1 MRLSCSAVRVGEWQG
16 LTPSLSIASGMGRRK
31 ARPHRAGGT
40 SSALVTNKE
49 SHTGADFDNSEN
61 SEPSNKN
68 NGDEVSDSQKDYFV
82 EVDFSYDTGDEHFDV
97 AEVIL
102 TNIKLADELSDYQH
116 LENLFKSANVSLRFR
131 LSSIEENLFRLGHW
145 PVIPVSDIFLDFF
158 FLETD
163 KLNGERV
170 NIICSGSL
178 DGPDEAVS
186 SLAHLVNQ
194 KLLILRPIP
203 AIKVT
208 GIGPSIRMR
217 VEILRSAFDA
227 NDSLLETSR
236 KPWKKSMMNVMAWLR
251 PEVTTQEFKYGFGE
265 METEGVINHSER
277 VSSGL
282 KEDVRFDAAQFYEA
296 IRPSKAEPML
306 ENEFADLLPQ
316 LRPYQRRA
324 AYWMVQQEKRGPQNM
339 SERDRNLFMRPLCVP
354 VPLLE
359 HPSPVFYNPFSGNI
373 SMHPES
379 SLYISGGILAD
390 EMGLGKTV
398 ELLACIFAHR
408 ISSSEFAI
416 QSDGVTKDSGIH
428 DTTMKRLKRER
439 VECIC
444 GATSE
449 SPKYKGIWVQCDLCD
464 AWEHGDCVGF
474 SIKGKRSK
482 SESHTRR
489 KDHTNIV
496 VTDETHICSPCSE
509 LIHVTES
516 KITTA
521 ATLIVCPAP
530 ILSQWRAEIFR
541 HTRPGSLRICVYEGV
556 KSQPSAAS
564 KMGMEQLASSDI
576 VLTTYDV
583 LREDL
588 SHDCDRYE
596 GDRRFMRFQKRYPV
610 VPTPLTR
617 LFWWRICLDE
627 AQMVESNAAAATEMA
642 LLLSAQHRWCIT
654 GTPIQRR
661 LDDLFGLLRFLNA
674 IPFNIHRWW
683 VEVIRDPYERGDV
696 GAVQFTHKFFKQ
708 IMWLSSKA
716 YVSDELKLPL
726 QEEWVTWLTFSQIE
740 AHFYQRQHETCV
752 TCAHKILDSVKDGKG
767 IDASFDQFLDHQEA
781 AKLLNSLL
789 KLRQAC
795 CHPQVGSSGLRSLQ
809 HSPMTMEEILDVLV
823 NKAKTEGEEALRRVV
838 VALNGLAA
846 IAAIEQDFLQAVSI
860 YREAL
865 NLAEEHCGDFRLD
878 PLLNLHIHH
887 NLAELLPAALQQHP
901 SMESHLAQN
910 LEEKGALDDHAAKRQ
925 KLTKD
930 SSFIQSDDKE
940 LKHDEKLFNCT
951 TNPSTTDIDGDK
963 GMLCDVQFQVPH
975 RSFSDGCLRKAC
987 ENIKQKY
994 LSVFV
999 SKLSLAQEE
1008 FKTAYEQ
1015 VSEGLTEYKSEKVA
1029 WWLQALELIEQKND
1043 SSTELVRKIDEA
1055 ISGGANGSK
1064 SSRIS
1069 SKFRTM
1075 TGLKYLIQTSVDQ
1088 LETSR
1093 QVLLERLME
1102 IDLTMGDPREEDI
1115 ERVRN
1120 CQNCKANANGPIC
1133 VICELT
1139 ELFQVYQSRL
1149 FRFTK
1154 GDQGGMLASAEV
1166 VDIQKNKTLRN
1177 RFFVTLSHSKKNAS
1191 ASEMDYE
1198 ENRGKREV
1206 RTNIME
1212 TRSPS
1217 ELEIILG
1224 VIRSFSKT
1232 VLDRDCLSSA
1242 RKLLLLF
1249 EAMRKEIA
1257 QASRLL
1263 TGQSQILHAYDEI
1276 KMATSRLR
1284 LKESDSDDDA
1294 LTISSEELVGTNI
1307 QNSNE
1312 KFLSLSLL
1320 SSTKGKLRYLNGLV
1334 LSEQK
1339 AQAGYSITADMAAC
1353 SLDKTDEGISR
1364 FDGEGCPVCQEKLSK
1379 QKMVFQCGHF
1389 TCFKCLVAMAERTFA
1404 HGKGKWIM
1412 CPTCRQRTEY
1422 GNIGYV
1428 DERQSEACDSMMPHV
1443 LEGSGVS
1450 DISLFVEGSYG
1461 TKIEAVTRRILWIR
1475 STDPDAKVIV
1485 FSSWNDVLD
1494 VLEHAFAAN
1503 KITYIRMK
1511 GGRKSHIALTRF
1523 RGQENIA
1530 GSVWEKNMEQTESGP
1545 VQVLLLLIQH
1555 GANGLNLLEAQHV
1568 VLVEPLLNPAAE
1580 AQAINRVHRIGQ
1592 EKNTFVHRFI
1602 VKDTVEESIY
1612 KLNRSRTLKP
1622 IINGNTKNRDQL
1634 ALTINE
1640 VESLF
1645 SPAVQPKHD
1654 EEPHAPRPSASVAAA
1669 LAAEKRLQEQLA

>member
-1 MRLSCSAVRVGEWQG
+1 
-16 LTPSLSIASGMGRRK
+16 MGRRK
-31 ARPHRAGGT
+31 ARPHRSGGIT
-40 SSALVTNKE
+40 PALNVNE
-49 SHTGADFDNSEN
+49 DIHTGANFENSEN
-61 SEPSNKN
+61 SELNHKD
-68 NGDEVSDSQKDYFV
+68 NGDEVSKSRKDYFV
-82 EVDFSYDTGDEHFDV
+82 EVEFSYTAGDEHFDI

-102 TNIKLADELSDYQH
+102 TNIRLGDDFSDYQH
-116 LENLFKSANVSLRFR
+116 IENLFKTSEVSLRFR
-131 LSSIEENLFRLGHW
+131 LSSIDENFFRLGHW
-145 PVIPVSDIFLDFF
+145 PVIPVSDIFLEFF
-158 FLETD
+158 FLETGQLEG
-163 KLNGERV
+163 KRV
-170 NIICSGSL
+170 KIICSGSF
-178 DGPDEAVS
+178 DGPDEGVS
-186 SLAHLVNQ
+186 SLAHLVNL
-194 KLLILRPIP
+194 KFFMLRPVPEISL
-203 AIKVT
+203 A
-208 GIGPSIRMR
+208 GNGPSIRMR
-217 VEILRSAFDA
+217 VEILKSAFEA
-227 NDSLLETSR
+227 CESLLETTR
-236 KPWKKSMMNVMAWLR
+236 KPWKKSMMDVMAWLR
-251 PEVTTQEFKYGFGE
+251 PEVTTQESKYGFGQV
-265 METEGVINHSER
+265 ETEGLRQHSETAP
-277 VSSGL
+277 SSL
-282 KEDVRFDAAQFYEA
+282 KEDVRFDVAQFYEA
-296 IRPSKAEPML
+296 IRPSKTEPML
-306 ENEFADLLPQ
+306 ENELADLLPQ

-324 AYWMVQQEKRGPQNM
+324 AYWMVQQEKRGPQYLC
-339 SERDRNLFMRPLCVP
+339 EKDQNLFLRPLSVP
-354 VPLLE
+354 VHLLE
-359 HPSPVFYNPFSGNI
+359 HPSPMFYNPFSGNI
-373 SMHPES
+373 LMHPES
-379 SLYISGGILAD
+379 SSYISGGILAD

-408 ISSSEFAI
+408 RSSSEFAI
-416 QSDGVTKDSGIH
+416 HSDGQTKDSGKNKP
-428 DTTMKRLKRER
+428 TMKRLKRER

-444 GATSE
+444 GATTE

-464 AWEHGDCVGF
+464 AWQHGDCVGF
-474 SIKGKRSK
+474 SIEGKRSK
-482 SESHTRR
+482 SELRSRR
-489 KDHTNIV
+489 KNHTDIV
-496 VTDETHICSPCSE
+496 VMDGIHICSPCSE
-509 LIHVTES
+509 LIQVTGS
-516 KITTA
+516 KITTT

-530 ILSQWRAEIFR
+530 ILSQWHAEILR

-556 KSQPSAAS
+556 KNQPSAAS
-564 KMGMEQLASSDI
+564 RMGMEELASSDI

-627 AQMVESNAAAATEMA
+627 AQMVESNVAAATEMA
-642 LLLSAQHRWCIT
+642 LRLSAQHRWCIT
-654 GTPIQRR
+654 GTPVQRR
-661 LDDLFGLLRFLNA
+661 LDDLYGLLKFLNA
-674 IPFNIHRWW
+674 IPFNVHRWW
-683 VEVIRDPYERGDV
+683 EEVIRDPYERGDM
-696 GAVQFTHKFFKQ
+696 GAVQFTHNLFKQ
-708 IMWLSSKA
+708 IMWRSSKV

-752 TCAHKILDSVKDGKG
+752 TCAHKILDSVKDGKC
-767 IDASFDQFLDHQEA
+767 IDASSDQFLDHQEA

-809 HSPMTMEEILDVLV
+809 HSPMTMEEILDVLI
-823 NKAKTEGEEALRRVV
+823 NKAKTEGEEALRKVV

-846 IAAIEQDFLQAVSI
+846 IAAIEQDFLRAVSI

-865 NLAEEHCGDFRLD
+865 ILAEEHREDFRLD
-878 PLLNLHIHH
+878 PLLNLHVHF
-887 NLAELLPAALQQHP
+887 NLAELLPAASQQHP
-901 SMESHLAQN
+901 SIESQLAHD
-910 LEEKGALDDHAAKRQ
+910 LEEQGGFHDNAAKRQ
-925 KLTKD
+925 KVTKD
-930 SSFIQSDDKE
+930 SSFVQSSDKQ
-940 LKHDEKLFNCT
+940 LVHDEKFYNCT
-951 TNPSTTDIDGDK
+951 TNPSWTDRDGDK

-994 LSVFV
+994 LSVFI

-1015 VSEGLTEYKSEKVA
+1015 VSDGLAEYKSEKVA
-1029 WWLQALELIEQKND
+1029 WWFQALDLIEQNND
-1043 SSTELVRKIDEA
+1043 SLNEFIRKIDEA
-1055 ISGGANGSK
+1055 VSGGANGSR

-1075 TGLKYLIQTSVDQ
+1075 TGLKYLIQTCLDQ

-1093 QVLLERLME
+1093 QLLLESLME
-1102 IDLTMGDPREEDI
+1102 IDQTMGDPREEDI

-1120 CQNCKANANGPIC
+1120 CQNCKANSNGPTC

-1154 GDQGGMLASAEV
+1154 GEHGGMLASSEV
-1166 VDIQKNKTLRN
+1166 VDIQRNKTLRN
-1177 RFFVTLSHSKKNAS
+1177 RFFVTLSHSKKNPV
-1191 ASEMDYE
+1191 ASEIDYE
-1198 ENRGKREV
+1198 ENRRKREV

-1224 VIRSFSKT
+1224 VIRSYSKT
-1232 VLDRDCLSSA
+1232 MLGRDSMSSA
-1242 RKLLLLF
+1242 KKQQLLF

-1263 TGQSQILHAYDEI
+1263 TAQSQILHAYDEI

-1284 LKESDSDDDA
+1284 LRKSDCDDDA
-1294 LTISSEELVGTNI
+1294 LTISSEELVATNI

-1320 SSTKGKLRYLNGLV
+1320 SSTKGKLRYLKGLV

-1339 AQAGYSITADMAAC
+1339 AQVGHPITSDMAAC
-1353 SLDKTDEGISR
+1353 SLDKMDEGASR
-1364 FDGEGCPVCQEKLSK
+1364 FEGEGCPVCQEKLSK

-1404 HGKGKWIM
+1404 HGKEKWIM

-1428 DERQSEACDSMMPHV
+1428 DDRQSKACDSVMPNV
-1443 LEGSGVS
+1443 LQGAGVS
-1450 DISLFVEGSYG
+1450 DISLHVEGSYG
-1461 TKIEAVTRRILWIR
+1461 TKIEAITRRILWIR
-1475 STDPDAKVIV
+1475 STDPEAKVIV

-1494 VLEHAFAAN
+1494 VLEHAFDAN

-1511 GGRKSHIALTRF
+1511 GGRKSHAALTRF
-1523 RGQENIA
+1523 KGQETFA
-1530 GSVWEKNMEQTESGP
+1530 GSIGERCVEQTESRF
-1545 VQVLLLLIQH
+1545 VQVLLLLVQH

-1612 KLNRSRTLKP
+1612 KLNRSRTAKP
-1622 IINGNTKNRDQL
+1622 IISGNTKNKDQL
-1634 ALTINE
+1634 ALTLKD

-1645 SPAVQPKHD
+1645 SPAVQLKYD
-1654 EEPHAPRPSASVAAA
+1654 GEPPGPRPSASVAAA
-1669 LAAEKRLQEQLA
+1669 LAAEKRLREQLA